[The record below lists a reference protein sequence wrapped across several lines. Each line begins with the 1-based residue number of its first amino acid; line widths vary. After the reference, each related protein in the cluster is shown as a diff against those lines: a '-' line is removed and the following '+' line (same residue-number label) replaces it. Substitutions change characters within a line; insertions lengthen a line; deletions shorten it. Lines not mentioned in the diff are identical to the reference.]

1 MVERIAPQQTLCNIP
16 QPNRSNEIYT
26 ILGLELKLALS
37 NLELAPSD
45 LL

>member
-1 MVERIAPQQTLCNIP
+1 MVVRIAPQQTLCNIS
-16 QPNRSNEIYT
+16 QPNKSNEIHSV
-26 ILGLELKLALS
+26 LGLELKLALS